1 VDLIRDL
8 SEPAALDA
16 ALREE
21 LAVIYKHS
29 RVCPSSARAINE
41 IRAFAERN
49 PGVPVYQIDVIR
61 SRSLARQ
68 IAEDLGVR
76 HQSPQAIV
84 LRHGS
89 PVANGSHHEVTR
101 AKLEGWCKDE
111 QSEIQA

>member
-1 VDLIRDL
+1 MDLIRDL

-16 ALREE
+16 ALSEE

-29 RVCPSSARAINE
+29 RVCPSSAKAINE

-68 IAEDLGVR
+68 LAEDLGVR

-84 LRHGS
+84 LRRGS
-89 PVANGSHHEVTR
+89 PIAHGSHHEVTR
-101 AKLEGWCKDE
+101 DRLETWCKGE
-111 QSEIQA
+111 QSEIEA